1 MNVLQKIF
9 KDHFEEMIYIQH
21 PRDSV
26 IENVEKMI
34 HCGDPSFGG
43 GAHRA
48 GNEGRRRF
56 YFGGMDPYRMVANT
70 AIYADFQPPS
80 QGFRADPYDN
90 QSGEI
95 EVEGRGLRY
104 QEYER
109 TRSLICIKEL
119 L

>member
-1 MNVLQKIF
+1 M
-9 KDHFEEMIYIQH
+9 
-21 PRDSV
+21 
-26 IENVEKMI
+26 
-34 HCGDPSFGG
+34 PSLS
-43 GAHRA
+43 A
-48 GNEGRRRF
+48 GCTAILLLAVGH
-56 YFGGMDPYRMVANT
+56 FGGMDPYRMVANT

-119 L
+119 P

>member
-1 MNVLQKIF
+1 
-9 KDHFEEMIYIQH
+9 
-21 PRDSV
+21 
-26 IENVEKMI
+26 
-34 HCGDPSFGG
+34 
-43 GAHRA
+43 
-48 GNEGRRRF
+48 
-56 YFGGMDPYRMVANT
+56 MVANM

-109 TRSLICIKEL
+109 ARSLICIKEL